1 MFDAVLGI
9 DPGLS
14 RCGYG
19 VVRRDGHRLVP
30 VAFGVMRTP
39 PDMALPERLAML
51 QADLDELFDDVRPV
65 ALAVE
70 RILFQVNARTAI
82 AVGQASGLALAAAAR
97 RGIPVTHYSPNEVK
111 LAVTGYGAAD
121 KAQVQ
126 AMVTRLCNL
135 DAPPSPPDAAD
146 ALALAICHLWA
157 APMREQTGGTAGA
170 AAADAATSSFDRAVA
185 AALTKQGA
193 SGGGRGRTGSAGR
206 SERPMERDGK
216 RG

>member
-19 VVRRDGHRLVP
+19 VVRREGHRLVP
-30 VAFGVMRTP
+30 VAYGVLRTP
-39 PDMALPERLAML
+39 ADLELSQRLAML
-51 QADLDELFDDVRPV
+51 QSDLDELFDDLAPV

-70 RILFQVNARTAI
+70 RILFQANARTAI
-82 AVGQASGLALAAAAR
+82 SVGQASGLALAAAAR

-121 KAQVQ
+121 KAQMQ
-126 AMVTRLCNL
+126 AMVARLCDL
-135 DAPPSPPDAAD
+135 DTPPSPPDAAD

-157 APMREQTGGTAGA
+157 GSVRART
-170 AAADAATSSFDRAVA
+170 ADADGGSGASAFERAVA
-185 AALTKQGA
+185 AALAREGD
-193 SGGGRGRTGSAGR
+193 R
-206 SERPMERDGK
+206 
-216 RG
+216 